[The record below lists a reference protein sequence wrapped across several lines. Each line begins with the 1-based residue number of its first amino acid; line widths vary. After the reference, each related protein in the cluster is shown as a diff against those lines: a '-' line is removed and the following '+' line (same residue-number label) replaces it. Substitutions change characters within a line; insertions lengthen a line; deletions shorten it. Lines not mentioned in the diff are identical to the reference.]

1 MAYIRT
7 IPEDDASGLLAEVY
21 AQRRALQGS
30 VPNHMKAMS
39 LRPAAIQAWQDL
51 VTAVRSPL
59 DTRTYELVTIATASA
74 LRCSY

>member
-1 MAYIRT
+1 
-7 IPEDDASGLLAEVY
+7 
-21 AQRRALQGS
+21 
-30 VPNHMKAMS
+30 MKAMS